1 MGLHEG
7 QGHPQDNMI
16 FKICVL
22 VGLLAGQA
30 TAAPA
35 PIEGA
40 ETPVEK
46 QEERREL
53 FPLFSV
59 GAKHAKA
66 HERGAAARAATSPTM
81 SIGDRM
87 ASNAKGPINALE
99 KLAMNDDLNTV
110 VSSDNMCT
118 RRHAMA
124 RAAGLAAGLALST
137 VNAPGFAATTT
148 TVKMG
153 SDSGQLV
160 FVPDEIKICKGDTV
174 TWVNNKGGPHNV
186 VFDEEA
192 IPAGVSQE
200 SISMDDQ
207 LGDEGDTYDKKFDV
221 AGEYKYYCEPHR
233 GAGMNAVLNV
243 A

>member
-1 MGLHEG
+1 MG
-7 QGHPQDNMI
+7 I
-16 FKICVL
+16 AV
-22 VGLLAGQA
+22 
-30 TAAPA
+30 
-35 PIEGA
+35 
-40 ETPVEK
+40 
-46 QEERREL
+46 
-53 FPLFSV
+53 
-59 GAKHAKA
+59 
-66 HERGAAARAATSPTM
+66 
-81 SIGDRM
+81 
-87 ASNAKGPINALE
+87 KGPVKALE
-99 KLAMNDDLNTV
+99 RLAMNDDLNTV

-186 VFDEEA
+186 VFDEDA
-192 IPAGVSQE
+192 IPAGVDVE

-207 LGDEGDTYDKKFDV
+207 LGDEGATFSKKFDK
-221 AGEYKYYCEPHR
+221 AGTYAYFCEPHR
-233 GAGMNAVLNV
+233 GAGMNANLIVS
-243 A
+243 